1 MFYSTLA
8 AAAVKF
14 YVFCVVYLRRIE
26 ACHTDELLPV
36 FVLLSGALI
45 TQPMLGH
52 TLSRNMLAHIN
63 ARTHTRAVNFTLQ
76 NTPIKRSSWIS
87 NLP

>member
-63 ARTHTRAVNFTLQ
+63 ARTHTRTRCQLHTAKHTNKTQLLDQ
-76 NTPIKRSSWIS
+76 
-87 NLP
+87 